1 MIIVLDTET
10 CGSIGKPEIYD
21 LGYVIADADGNIVKE
36 RSYTIKQTYDN
47 AERFKTAYYK
57 EKRPIYERRLESGYA
72 KRVYLG
78 YALYMLAKDME
89 RYEVDAD
96 DVYAYNS
103 PFDRKA
109 IRNSA
114 DVFGSKHTLDNITDI
129 WKGYADKYIT
139 NTQDYI
145 DFCERNGFMTKPKYK
160 TPRPQEKAETLFR
173 YLTGNADYEEEHT
186 ALEDSKIELSIL
198 IECLRRAR
206 V

>member
-10 CGSIGKPEIYD
+10 CGGLSTPIVYD
-21 LGYVIADADGNIVKE
+21 FGYVIADADGNIVKE

-47 AERFKTAYYK
+47 ADLFATAYYK
-57 EKRPIYERRLESGYA
+57 EKRPLYERRLASGYA
-72 KRVYLG
+72 KRVYMG

-89 RYEVDAD
+89 KYGVNAD
-96 DVYAYNS
+96 DLYAYNS
-103 PFDRKA
+103 SFDIRA
-109 IRNSA
+109 LRNSA
-114 DVFGSKHTLDNITDI
+114 DKFKSKVNPATNISDI

-145 DFCERNGFMTKPKYK
+145 DFCVENGFMTKHK

-186 ALEDSKIELSIL
+186 ALEDSKIELDIL
-198 IECLRRAR
+198 MECLRRAR
-206 V
+206 A